1 MPIVIYYKYELY
13 ILSYLM
19 QKRYKYHNYEVYQI
33 INSYKYYLILL
44 FNYKRTLLSFNYK
57 N

>member
-33 INSYKYYLILL
+33 INSYKYRLIIL